1 MELRQIQYFIAIAEA
16 EHFGRAAQRLRIAQ
30 PALSRQMKLLETELG
45 IELFERLPRGVR
57 LTPAGRTFLMEI
69 RGLNGLISRAVS
81 AARASA
87 AGQHGTLRLSFIEA
101 AAWQGLL
108 PDAIRRFRRDF
119 PGIELS
125 LLAMPT
131 GDQLAALRQRQT
143 DAALVYNPVP
153 SDDLTAIPLVRHPV
167 LVAVPAESP
176 LAARAEIELA
186 DLADQP
192 LVGFQRRGSPLFF
205 DDVQAAFRAAGVTP
219 RYVVELMAE
228 TEILA
233 LVSAGA
239 GCALAN
245 SQQIWRPPHGVRFVR
260 VRDLKVSLLLSL
272 VQRRGDAPPAL
283 ERFIRILTELAGPQ
297 KFQT

>member
-45 IELFERLPRGVR
+45 IDLFERLPRGVR
-57 LTPAGRTFLMEI
+57 LTPAGRTFLNEI
-69 RGLNGLISRAVS
+69 RGLNGLIARAIS

-87 AGQHGTLRLSFIEA
+87 AGQFGTLRLSFIEA

-108 PDAIRRFRRDF
+108 PDAIRRFRAEY
-119 PGIELS
+119 PGIELA
-125 LLAMPT
+125 LLAMST
-131 GDQLAALRQRQT
+131 SEQLAALRQRQT
-143 DAALVYNPVP
+143 DAALVYNPEP
-153 SDDLTAIPLVRHPV
+153 ADDLAAIPLVHHPAI
-167 LVAVPAESP
+167 LAVPVESP
-176 LAARAEIELA
+176 LAARATVSIA
-186 DLADQP
+186 DLAGER
-192 LVGFQRRGSPLFF
+192 LIGFQRRGSPKFF
-205 DDVQAAFRAAGVTP
+205 DDIQAAFRRAGVAP

-245 SQQIWRPPHGVRFVR
+245 SQQVWRPPHGVRFVEI
-260 VRDLKVSLLLSL
+260 RDLDVSLQLSL
-272 VQRRGDAPPAL
+272 VHRRGDAPPAL
-283 ERFIRILTELAGPQ
+283 VHFTAILTELAAG
-297 KFQT
+297 QTLQA

>member
-57 LTPAGRTFLMEI
+57 LTQAGRVFLTEI
-69 RGLNGLISRAVS
+69 RGLQGLIGRAVG
-81 AARASA
+81 AARAAA

-108 PDAIRRFRRDF
+108 PDAIRRFRTDF
-119 PGIELS
+119 SGIDLS

-131 GDQLAALRQRQT
+131 AEQLAALRQRQT
-143 DAALVYNPVP
+143 DAALIYNPEP
-153 SDDLTAIPLVRHPV
+153 MDDLVSVPLVRHPA
-167 LVAVPAESP
+167 LLAVPAESR
-176 LAARAEIELA
+176 LAGFDEISLA
-186 DLADQP
+186 DLTDERMI
-192 LVGFQRRGSPLFF
+192 GFQRRASPRFF
-205 DDVQAAFRAAGVTP
+205 DDIHAAMRKVGVTP
-219 RYVVELMAE
+219 RYVSELMAE

-245 SQQIWRPPHGVRFVR
+245 AQQIWRPPHGVRFVK
-260 VRDLKVSLLLSL
+260 VRDLNVNLTLSL
-272 VQRRGDAPPAL
+272 VHRRGDAPPAL
-283 ERFIRILTELAGPQ
+283 LCFEEILRELAEAE

>member
-57 LTPAGRTFLMEI
+57 LTQAGRVFLTEI
-69 RGLNGLISRAVS
+69 RGLQGLIGRAVG
-81 AARASA
+81 AARAAA

-108 PDAIRRFRRDF
+108 PDAIRRFRTDF
-119 PGIELS
+119 AGIDLS

-131 GDQLAALRQRQT
+131 AEQLAALRQRQT
-143 DAALVYNPVP
+143 DAALIYNPEP
-153 SDDLTAIPLVRHPV
+153 MDDLVSLPLVRHPA
-167 LVAVPAESP
+167 LLAVPAESR
-176 LAARAEIELA
+176 LAGFTEISLA
-186 DLADQP
+186 DLTDERMI
-192 LVGFQRRGSPLFF
+192 GFQRRASPRFF
-205 DDVQAAFRAAGVTP
+205 DDIHAAMRKAGVTP
-219 RYVVELMAE
+219 RYVSELMAE

-245 SQQIWRPPHGVRFVR
+245 AQQIWRPPHGVRFVR
-260 VRDLKVSLLLSL
+260 VRDLNVHLTLSL
-272 VQRRGDAPPAL
+272 VHRRGDAPPAL
-283 ERFIRILTELAGPQ
+283 LRFEEILRELAEVE